1 MRWPRGYQSFR
12 QLLGALY
19 QTGLSRAD
27 ATALAMSHISVVA
40 LGGSLMYSGSEI
52 DNQWLASAS
61 NIILDYASTGKKIG
75 IVIGG
80 GFLARKNISEA
91 KMSGVTDT
99 FDLDLVGIEATRENA
114 KIFREALELKNL
126 GVAKHIPTTTEEAAD
141 LLKTF
146 QIVVMGGTNPGH
158 TTDAVSINLAA
169 QSNSTGC
176 TIATNVDFVYDKAP
190 QNNPDAIPFE
200 KMNLDDLQRIVGP
213 PEHMGAGPN
222 VVIDPIGVQVAIDY
236 GIELAL
242 LNGRDLDNLAKRL
255 AGETFTGTIIEVN

>member
-1 MRWPRGYQSFR
+1 
-12 QLLGALY
+12 
-19 QTGLSRAD
+19 
-27 ATALAMSHISVVA
+27 
-40 LGGSLMYSGSEI
+40 
-52 DNQWLASAS
+52 
-61 NIILDYASTGKKIG
+61 
-75 IVIGG
+75 
-80 GFLARKNISEA
+80 
-91 KMSGVTDT
+91 MSGVTDT